1 MRKPT
6 FLGPLVGKGAGRYE
20 LLNIERSSVVATRVE
35 PAFDSKTRRRGLLG
49 RDSVPENYA
58 LIIAPCGSVHTF
70 FMRFPLDLVFVSK
83 DGTVVK
89 TCRSVKPW
97 RIAGA
102 LRAFAVIEAA
112 AGFIDR
118 AEIVPGDVMGL
129 REIPPE
135 RRATD
140 ARPPLAASSASDA
153 GVPRVR
159 HTDS

>member
-1 MRKPT
+1 MSKPM

-20 LLNIERSSVVATRVE
+20 LVNAEGGSVLATHVE

-49 RDSVPENYA
+49 RDSVPEDYA

-70 FMRFPLDLVFVSK
+70 FMRFAIDVVFVSR
-83 DGTVVK
+83 DGRVVK

-112 AGFIDR
+112 PGFIDR
-118 AEIVPGDVMGL
+118 TGVVPGDVVRL
-129 REIPPE
+129 REIPH
-135 RRATD
+135 
-140 ARPPLAASSASDA
+140 RPQ
-153 GVPRVR
+153 
-159 HTDS
+159 TI